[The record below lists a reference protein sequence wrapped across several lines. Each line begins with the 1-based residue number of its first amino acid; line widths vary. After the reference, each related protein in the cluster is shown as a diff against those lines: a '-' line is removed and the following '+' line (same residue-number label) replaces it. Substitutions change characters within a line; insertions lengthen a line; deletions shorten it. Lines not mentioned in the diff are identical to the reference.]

1 MRTSFR
7 YRRDLLLLAD
17 AVVAQTETE
26 AHVIRSVFGVRGD
39 RVHVIPNAV
48 DPLFGNASP
57 IEFRERYGAETFV
70 LAVGAIDARKRQL
83 DLVEAIAQTGKR
95 AVIVGDVPGDDY
107 GRAFASKVAANHNI
121 VWIRRLE
128 EGSHMLASA
137 YAAAEAFVVT
147 SRAEGLPLAALE
159 AREAGAPLVMT
170 DLPQHVEVFGGG
182 AEFFRPGDVKALAG
196 ILERLPPRGKG
207 PIQSAARTWTWTDL
221 GLAMR
226 QVYAEVCPEV
236 VPTA

>member
-1 MRTSFR
+1 
-7 YRRDLLLLAD
+7 
-17 AVVAQTETE
+17 
-26 AHVIRSVFGVRGD
+26 
-39 RVHVIPNAV
+39 VIPNAV

-207 PIQSAARTWTWTDL
+207 PIQSAARTWAWRCVRSMPRSAPRSSQPL
-221 GLAMR
+221 EEPL
-226 QVYAEVCPEV
+226 
-236 VPTA
+236 